1 MGHSQII
8 ISLRLIFFGI
18 QQLTN
23 GLDKEGDLMR
33 FNTNKNILY
42 EV

>member
-1 MGHSQII
+1 MKQFNY
-8 ISLRLIFFGI
+8 LPLIFFGI

-23 GLDKEGDLMR
+23 GLDIEEDLMW
-33 FNTNKNILY
+33 FNTYENILY